1 MNDKL
6 KPALIGGVVLGLL
19 SVIPIVSLGNVCCCL
34 WAILGG
40 ALASYLYVKNSPTP
54 ASVGDGAI
62 LGAMAGLI
70 GAVIT
75 LVIGI
80 PLSLLIGS
88 AMSGLLLGW
97 LQSMDPNQAEMM
109 RRQMEAGQTVA
120 GAIVNGL
127 ILAVCLVIFATIG
140 GLIGIPIF
148 EKRKGGTMPP
158 PPPAPGGEPGSY
170 PGGGPG
176 SYPG

>member
-40 ALASYLYVKNSPTP
+40 VLASYLYVKNSPTP

-88 AMSGLLLGW
+88 AMSGLLFELAAKCG
-97 LQSMDPNQAEMM
+97 SKSGRDDAPTNGSGSNRC
-109 RRQMEAGQTVA
+109 RR
-120 GAIVNGL
+120 N
-127 ILAVCLVIFATIG
+127 
-140 GLIGIPIF
+140 
-148 EKRKGGTMPP
+148 R
-158 PPPAPGGEPGSY
+158 
-170 PGGGPG
+170 
-176 SYPG
+176 